1 MSRKVLFWWT
11 LEYVDFI
18 FGLNTCLKLSAV
30 TGYSNSNPVARNFFK
45 LRGKTITKHE
55 QM

>member
-30 TGYSNSNPVARNFFK
+30 YRVFKFKPSRQNFFQIERK
-45 LRGKTITKHE
+45 NNYKT
-55 QM
+55 